1 MRFSEID
8 GLRIRHVTEG
18 SGPAVVVLHGWGA
31 SIETVASIVS
41 ALAPVAEVHA
51 LDLPGFGESDPPPR
65 PWGVGEYTR
74 FLTSYLDAQ
83 GIERAALVGHSN
95 GGRVAIA
102 MAAADTDAE
111 AAAAARVSKLLLLD
125 SAGIRPK
132 RTFTYHRKVAMAK
145 VGKHAARRL
154 GPPGRALRDALVGR
168 AASADYAAAS
178 ETMRPTFVR
187 LVNSDLRELLPRV
200 RVPTLL
206 IWGSED
212 TETPLADA
220 KLMESLIP
228 DAGLVVFEGAG
239 HYPYLEQ
246 PARFSTI
253 ARHFLAEDAAAEA
266 PQRDARSRR
275 DAARVEREDGA

>member
-18 SGPAVVVLHGWGA
+18 AGPVVVVVLHGWGA
-31 SIETVASIVS
+31 SVETVASIVS
-41 ALAPVAEVHA
+41 TLAPVAEVHA
-51 LDLPGFGESDPPPR
+51 LDLPGFGQSEPPPE
-65 PWGVGEYTR
+65 PWGVEEYRR
-74 FLTSYLDAQ
+74 FLTSYLDAE
-83 GIERAALVGHSN
+83 GLERAALVGHSN

-102 MAAADTDAE
+102 MAAADTE
-111 AAAAARVSKLLLLD
+111 AAASSTAAARPAARVSRLVLVD

-132 RTFTYHRKVAMAK
+132 RTSTYHRKVAMAK

-154 GPPGRALRDALVGR
+154 GPPGRALRDALVSR
-168 AASADYAAAS
+168 AASTDYATAS

-187 LVNSDLRELLPRV
+187 LVNSDMRELLPSV

-206 IWGSED
+206 MWGSED
-212 TETPLADA
+212 EETPLADA

-239 HYPYLEQ
+239 HYSYLDQ
-246 PARFSTI
+246 PARFGTI
-253 ARHFLAEDAAAEA
+253 VRHFLREDAT
-266 PQRDARSRR
+266 
-275 DAARVEREDGA
+275 